1 MRNVVLIGFMG
12 TGKTST
18 GRMLAQRLGCA
29 FIDMDVKIEEEAGMT
44 IPEIFARFG
53 EEHFRQMEHELALKL
68 SSRRNAVISTGG
80 GTVKNPANVEALKKS
95 GVMVCLKANVDTV
108 LERTQNRGTRP
119 VLDKEDK
126 GDRRQ
131 AVEKLLKERE
141 ALYEQADFTVD
152 TSDLSPLQVVEI
164 ITKTLKTRGVRHA

>member
-18 GRMLAQRLGCA
+18 GKMLAQRLGCA
-29 FIDMDVKIEEEAGMT
+29 FIDMDVKIEEAAGMT
-44 IPEIFARFG
+44 IPEIFERFG
-53 EEHFRQMEHELALKL
+53 EDHFRQLEHELALKL
-68 SSRRNAVISTGG
+68 STRRNAVISTGG

-131 AVEKLLKERE
+131 AVEKLLQERE

-164 ITKTLKTRGVRHA
+164 ITKTLKTRGVLHA

>member
-1 MRNVVLIGFMG
+1 MRNVILIGFMG

-18 GRMLAQRLGCA
+18 GKMLAQRLGCA

-44 IPEIFARFG
+44 IPEIFARLG
-53 EEHFRQMEHELALKL
+53 EDHFRHLEHELALRL
-68 SSRRNAVISTGG
+68 STRRNAVISTGG

-95 GVMVCLKANVDTV
+95 GIMVCLKADVETV

-131 AVEKLLKERE
+131 AVEKLLAQRAEF
-141 ALYEQADFTVD
+141 YQQADFFVD

-164 ITKTLKTRGVRHA
+164 IIKTLKTRGVLHA

>member
-1 MRNVVLIGFMG
+1 MRNVILIGFMG

-18 GRMLAQRLGCA
+18 GKMLAQRLGCA
-29 FIDMDVKIEEEAGMT
+29 FIDMDVKIEEEAGMS
-44 IPEIFARFG
+44 IPEIFAKFG
-53 EEHFRQMEHELALKL
+53 EEHFRKLEHELALKL
-68 SSRRNAVISTGG
+68 SARRNAVISTGG

-131 AVEKLLKERE
+131 AVEKLLAERAE
-141 ALYEQADFTVD
+141 LYKQADFAVD
-152 TSDLSPLQVVEI
+152 TSELSPLQVVEI
-164 ITKTLKTRGVRHA
+164 IAKTLKTRGVLHA

>member
-1 MRNVVLIGFMG
+1 M
-12 TGKTST
+12 
-18 GRMLAQRLGCA
+18 
-29 FIDMDVKIEEEAGMT
+29 
-44 IPEIFARFG
+44 
-53 EEHFRQMEHELALKL
+53 
-68 SSRRNAVISTGG
+68 
-80 GTVKNPANVEALKKS
+80 
-95 GVMVCLKANVDTV
+95 DTV

-131 AVEKLLKERE
+131 AVEKLLQERE

-164 ITKTLKTRGVRHA
+164 ITKTLKTRGVLHA

>member
-18 GRMLAQRLGCA
+18 GKMLAQRLGCA

-44 IPEIFARFG
+44 IPEIFAQFG
-53 EEHFRQMEHELALKL
+53 EDHFRQLEHELALKL

-80 GTVKNPANVEALKKS
+80 GIVKNPANVEALKSS

-131 AVEKLLKERE
+131 AVEKLLQERE

-164 ITKTLKTRGVRHA
+164 ITKTLKTRGVLHA